1 MHETDLT
8 FKDSDGNLVVIISSA
23 YKKLYFHR
31 QMNLE
36 NDEAAGV
43 LIGERRGEHIIIR
56 HISEPGQGDIRTRF
70 SVNRKG
76 RHHQL
81 AVNQAFYAS
90 KGILNY
96 VGEWHTHPEDVPS
109 PSLLDLTSWK
119 KNLTDPA
126 PSILLIIGRRN
137 IWVGKKLG
145 NQIKALSLHTQE

>member
-8 FKDSDGNLVVIISSA
+8 FKDSDGYLVVIMSSA

-31 QMNLE
+31 QLNLE
-36 NDEAAGV
+36 NHEAAGV

-56 HISEPGQGDIRTRF
+56 HISEPGQDDIRTRF

-81 AVNQAFYAS
+81 AVNQAFYES

-109 PSLLDLTSWK
+109 PSLHDLTSWK
-119 KNLTDPA
+119 KNLSDPA
-126 PSILLIIGRRN
+126 PSILLILGRKN
-137 IWVGKKLG
+137 IWVGKKVG
-145 NQIKALSLHTQE
+145 NQIKAMFIHSQE